1 MPIQLKEI
9 TLPSTPATYAQ
20 EFFAAVSAA
29 NDPSKTY
36 VYEVANANLSN
47 IRSAAFHHGEKL
59 GARFR
64 VFVLPTPTKQ
74 GHNLAVSLS
83 DKPIIRRP
91 RKAKVSVPVTVEV
104 APVAPSPVDVAEVDD
119 TEFSTPV

>member
-1 MPIQLKEI
+1 MSIQLKEI
-9 TLPSTPATYAQ
+9 TLPSMPATYAQ

-29 NDPSKTY
+29 NDPTKTY
-36 VYEVANANLSN
+36 IYEVANANLSN

-59 GARFR
+59 NARFR

-91 RKAKVSVPVTVEV
+91 RKAKVTV
-104 APVAPSPVDVAEVDD
+104 VDTTPEPAVVED
-119 TEFSTPV
+119 TEFTAPV